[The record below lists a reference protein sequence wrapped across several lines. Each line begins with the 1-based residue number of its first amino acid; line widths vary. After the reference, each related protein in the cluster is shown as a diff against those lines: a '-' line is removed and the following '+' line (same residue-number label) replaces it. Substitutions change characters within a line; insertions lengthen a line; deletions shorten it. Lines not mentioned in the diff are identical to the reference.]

1 MLSEIKAIGS
11 EQVQGRREYPVAG
24 GRVLYVPAGTS
35 APWRAILGTSEYP
48 DAIIAEAA
56 LFAKRAA
63 RALEVAR
70 TELKRAEAAEKA
82 AVKAREEAGR
92 TTLAA
97 MQRVERL
104 ERIAGATE

>member
-70 TELKRAEAAEKA
+70 AERDRAEAEERSAFEA
-82 AVKAREEAGR
+82 WNQARDARE
-92 TTLAA
+92 AA
-97 MQRVERL
+97 RERVKRL
-104 ERIAGATE
+104 ERIAQGVE

>member
-48 DAIIAEAA
+48 DAIIAEAEV
-56 LFAKRAA
+56 FARRAA
-63 RALEVAR
+63 RALEVDADEEGAKMGGRRRRGGGRRAR
-70 TELKRAEAAEKA
+70 A
-82 AVKAREEAGR
+82 
-92 TTLAA
+92 
-97 MQRVERL
+97 
-104 ERIAGATE
+104 